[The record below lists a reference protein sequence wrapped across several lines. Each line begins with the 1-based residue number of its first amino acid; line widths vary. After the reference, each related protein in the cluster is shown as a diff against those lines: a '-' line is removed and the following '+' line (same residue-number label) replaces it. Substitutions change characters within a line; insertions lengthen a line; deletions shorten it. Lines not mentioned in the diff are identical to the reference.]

1 MIMMMTRWAVR
12 LLACHPLVQERLQ
25 AELDQVTAKVNG
37 NGMIMMMDQVTGGRG
52 GAVTWEMRERLPYTV
67 ATLREIMR
75 FADIAPTG
83 LVHKT
88 VCDVSLGGFSL
99 EQDTLVMANHS
110 ACHKVYKR
118 TMFVTRHSP

>member
-1 MIMMMTRWAVR
+1 M
-12 LLACHPLVQERLQ
+12 
-25 AELDQVTAKVNG
+25 
-37 NGMIMMMDQVTGGRG
+37 TGGRG

-83 LVHKT
+83 LMHKT

-99 EQDTLVMANHS
+99 EQDTMVMANHS
-110 ACHKVYKR
+110 ACHKVYK
-118 TMFVTRHSP
+118 TTILVTTHFSFEPPGSQAVESS

>member
-1 MIMMMTRWAVR
+1 M
-12 LLACHPLVQERLQ
+12 Q
-25 AELDQVTAKVNG
+25 AELDQVSG
-37 NGMIMMMDQVTGGRG
+37 G
-52 GAVTWEMRERLPYTV
+52 GAVTWDMRARLPYTM

-75 FADIAPTG
+75 LADIAPTG

-110 ACHKVYKR
+110 ACHKVSHHER
-118 TMFVTRHSP
+118 TMFVSLRTSRIPSCGVILTSSGPSTS

>member
-1 MIMMMTRWAVR
+1 M
-12 LLACHPLVQERLQ
+12 
-25 AELDQVTAKVNG
+25 
-37 NGMIMMMDQVTGGRG
+37 TGGRA
-52 GAVTWEMRERLPYTV
+52 GAVTWDMRERLPYTV

-118 TMFVTRHSP
+118 TMFVTPQSSF